1 MKKLILNL
9 VSVIS
14 LVGLLVGGVALAQE
28 TSPNTPVTSPGT
40 TFTYQ
45 GRLFD
50 GGSPADGVYDFRFT
64 LYDAET
70 EGEPVGEPVV
80 VEDREVTDGYF
91 TVALDFGPVFDGRAL
106 WLEVEVRPGTSTG
119 PYSALLPRQPLTAA
133 PYAQYAAAAPWSGL
147 NDVPEGFADGVDN
160 DTQYAAGAGL
170 TLSDTVFSLR
180 QPYRLPQNCVN
191 GQIPEWNG
199 MAWTCGNDDVGEGG
213 GGDITAVYAG
223 YGLGGG
229 GESGGVTLHVLTS
242 TIQSRVNGTCPAG
255 SSIRAVHA
263 DGTVECEPD
272 DDTTYTAGTG
282 LTLSDTTFGLE
293 ESYRL
298 PQTCADGQI
307 PEWDGAAWVCGNDD
321 VGGGGSG
328 DITAVYAD
336 TGLEGGG
343 ESGDVTLSLASPYRL
358 PQACADGQIAEW
370 NGAVWVCGDDDVGE
384 GGGGDITAV
393 YAGDGLL
400 GGGESGDVTLS
411 VNFAG
416 SGSANT
422 VARSDHNHDDRYYTK
437 TELQTG
443 GEAEVHW
450 DNLSAVPAGFAD
462 KVDDDT
468 LAGLSCT
475 TGQIAKWSGDIWY
488 CAADADSG
496 GDITAVNAGT
506 GLTGGGT
513 SGDVTLN
520 ADTSYLQRRVNGF
533 CAAGSAISTINADGT
548 VVCEPDDDTTY
559 TAGTGIS
566 IGLGNSIN
574 VQFAGS
580 GSANT
585 AARSDHNH
593 DGVYAPASHDHW
605 GESWSGTGTGLE
617 LTTSSA
623 TGKGIVGH
631 ATATTGNAYGVYG
644 RSDSAAGAGVFGE
657 ATSNTGNTSG
667 VYGVTGSS
675 TGRGVYGYASTSYGE
690 NYGVYGE
697 SASVVG
703 KGVYGKAQ
711 KYGVYGEA
719 QTYGVYGKA
728 TGTSNGKGVYGE
740 GVQGV
745 YGFSNDNYGTG
756 VVGLASGPVGSV
768 GVRAQSDYGN
778 PLEAYNVAERVFYVD
793 NDGDVYADRAYHC
806 GQSIN
811 DSAGDLD
818 ETEISPCLVDDAPA
832 DFAEVLPAAGELEP
846 GDVLVIG
853 PDGRLTRTTTPY
865 DPAVVGVYS
874 TRPGYVGGAANL
886 GREGFVPLAVVGV
899 VPVKAS
905 AENGP
910 IHPGDLLV
918 TAATPGHAMPA
929 GENPPLGTVLGK
941 ALEGLEE
948 GTGVIRI
955 LVMLR

>member
-1 MKKLILNL
+1 MMKKLILNL

-80 VEDREVTDGYF
+80 VEDQEVTDGYF
-91 TVALDFGPVFDGRAL
+91 TMALDFGPVFDGRAL

-180 QPYRLPQNCVN
+180 QPYRLPQNCAN

-199 MAWTCGNDDVGEGG
+199 MAWTCGN
-213 GGDITAVYAG
+213 
-223 YGLGGG
+223 
-229 GESGGVTLHVLTS
+229 
-242 TIQSRVNGTCPAG
+242 
-255 SSIRAVHA
+255 
-263 DGTVECEPD
+263 
-272 DDTTYTAGTG
+272 
-282 LTLSDTTFGLE
+282 
-293 ESYRL
+293 
-298 PQTCADGQI
+298 
-307 PEWDGAAWVCGNDD
+307 
-321 VGGGGSG
+321 
-328 DITAVYAD
+328 
-336 TGLEGGG
+336 
-343 ESGDVTLSLASPYRL
+343 
-358 PQACADGQIAEW
+358 
-370 NGAVWVCGDDDVGE
+370 DDVGE